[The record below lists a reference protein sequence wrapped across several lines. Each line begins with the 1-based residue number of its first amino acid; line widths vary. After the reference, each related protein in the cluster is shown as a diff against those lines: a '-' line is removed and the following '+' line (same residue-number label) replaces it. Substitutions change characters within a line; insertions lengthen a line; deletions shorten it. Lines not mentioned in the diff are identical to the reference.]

1 MSLNY
6 HVKNEDDILD
16 GMLNV
21 VYTEFS
27 TPDAGE
33 LWRRASQ
40 RCACRPVSD
49 TCKEFPA
56 ALTLLWG
63 ILGWSV
69 PRQRCRET

>member
-27 TPDAGE
+27 TPHAGA
-33 LWRRASQ
+33 LASGQ
-40 RCACRPVSD
+40 SAVRLSTGVRH
-49 TCKEFPA
+49 
-56 ALTLLWG
+56 L
-63 ILGWSV
+63 
-69 PRQRCRET
+69 